1 MFAFQAGG
9 ETAVGL
15 LLLARLV
22 PAGLLAPFAGMLA
35 DRYRR
40 EQVLLWTN
48 VSRML
53 LIGAAAIAVYADS
66 APIVVYVLSILAAIA
81 TTPFRSAQAALTPSL
96 ARTPSELTAANAVA
110 STIESL
116 AVFIG
121 PALAGLL
128 LAVASTGTV
137 FAVTAGFVAV
147 STVFVLLIDAPR
159 ADRT

>member
-1 MFAFQAGG
+1 MRCYAPWRRCDRGRRTPLTAFQDVFRNRDLRWLELAWTGSILGQWAYLVAVSVFAFQAGG

-81 TTPFRSAQAALTPSL
+81 TTPVQVRTGRTDSRRSH
-96 ARTPSELTAANAVA
+96 AR
-110 STIESL
+110 
-116 AVFIG
+116 
-121 PALAGLL
+121 
-128 LAVASTGTV
+128 
-137 FAVTAGFVAV
+137 
-147 STVFVLLIDAPR
+147 PR
-159 ADRT
+159 S

>member
-1 MFAFQAGG
+1 MLRLVASLRQRTTDSITAFQDVFRNRDLRWLELAWTGSILAQWAYLVAVSVFAFQVGG

-15 LLLARLV
+15 LLLFRLV

-81 TTPFRSAQAALTPSL
+81 TT
-96 ARTPSELTAANAVA
+96 
-110 STIESL
+110 
-116 AVFIG
+116 
-121 PALAGLL
+121 
-128 LAVASTGTV
+128 
-137 FAVTAGFVAV
+137 
-147 STVFVLLIDAPR
+147 
-159 ADRT
+159 